1 MSDFSITI
9 NDNGLS
15 AQLTLKSND
24 IIPLKEEILNK
35 CKDLKISHG
44 IVLNLPAEQLESS
57 SEAIVFAK
65 CTKPKYDEKISFKWG
80 VDLKD
85 IHKPNIDENDNANY
99 KDLNQF
105 IPLTKDQK
113 IVSINKPIV
122 KESGIDI
129 FGNKIDFLPVNAFF
143 QVGNNITISEDKLSL
158 IANIDGCLFIK
169 SGVLHVDNVYQ
180 IRGDVDFHTGNID
193 FNGDVII
200 GGDVKSGF
208 QIMSKGNIYV
218 NGTVESS
225 DLQSNEGS
233 IFIKNGIQGKNNC
246 SIKALKGSVFT
257 GYVQNAKIECG
268 NLFHAQNYVIDSTI
282 KSKGIVDLSGGDGI
296 IRGSL
301 VLSKI
306 IKCNTIGSENSSS
319 NSEVTFYNENDM
331 RLEPLSSA
339 LIPFLENIK
348 DRLMLF
354 PSIEP
359 DEMEIIEIRI
369 TNWKKTINSILNE
382 SFNGPKA
389 IVKKHLFQNINFN
402 FNDLSFSS
410 DKVYKNIEIIIENQ
424 NFKIVE
430 C

>member
-1 MSDFSITI
+1 MSDFSII
-9 NDNGLS
+9 IKDNGLS
-15 AQLTLKSND
+15 AQLTFEKND
-24 IIPLKEEILNK
+24 ITPSKEDILKK
-35 CKDLKISHG
+35 CKEMKISHG
-44 IVLNLPAEQLESS
+44 IDLDLLLENLKFS
-57 SEAIVFAK
+57 SEPVIFAK
-65 CTKPKYDEKISFKWG
+65 CTKPKYDEKISLKWG

-105 IPLTKDQK
+105 IPLAKDQK

-208 QIMSKGNIYV
+208 QIISKGNIYV

-225 DLQSNEGS
+225 DLRSNEGS
-233 IFIKNGIQGKNNC
+233 VFIKNGIQGKNNC
-246 SIKALKGSVFT
+246 SIKAPKGSVFA

-268 NLFHAQNYVIDSTI
+268 SLFHAQNYVIDSTI

-296 IRGSL
+296 IRGSEII
-301 VLSKI
+301 SNI

-331 RLEPLSSA
+331 RLEPLSST
-339 LIPFLENIK
+339 LIPFLEGIK

-402 FNDLSFSS
+402 FNDLSFTSE
-410 DKVYKNIEIIIENQ
+410 KAYNNVEIIIENQ
-424 NFKIVE
+424 KIKIVE

>member
-15 AQLTLKSND
+15 AQLTLDSKDTAPSKEH
-24 IIPLKEEILNK
+24 ILKK

-44 IVLNLPAEQLESS
+44 IDIDLAMDQLRSS
-57 SEAIVFAK
+57 SEPVIFAK
-65 CTKPKYDEKISFKWG
+65 CTKPKYEEDISFKWG
-80 VDLKD
+80 VNLKD
-85 IHKPNIDENDNANY
+85 IHKPNIDANDNANY

-105 IPLTKDQK
+105 IPLAKDQK
-113 IVSINKPIV
+113 IVSINKPII

-169 SGVLHVDNVYQ
+169 SGVLHVDDVYQ

-208 QIMSKGNIYV
+208 QIISRGNIYV

-225 DLQSNEGS
+225 DLRSNEGS

-246 SIKALKGSVFT
+246 SIKAPKGSVFS
-257 GYVQNAKIECG
+257 GYVQNATIECG
-268 NLFHAQNYVIDSTI
+268 IFFHAQNYVIDSKI
-282 KSKGIVDLSGGDGI
+282 ESKGIVDLSGGDGI
-296 IRGSL
+296 IRGSA

-319 NSEVTFYNENDM
+319 YSEVTFNNENVMNLHPITSD
-331 RLEPLSSA
+331 
-339 LIPFLENIK
+339 LIPFLEGIK

-354 PSIEP
+354 PSIKP
-359 DEMEIIEIRI
+359 DEMEIIENRI
-369 TNWKKTINSILNE
+369 ANWKKTIDSALKETFDAPIA
-382 SFNGPKA
+382 K
-389 IVKKHLFQNINFN
+389 VKKHLFKNISFN
-402 FNDLSFSS
+402 FDDLNFSS
-410 DKVYKNIEIIIENQ
+410 DKVYNNVEIIIENQ
-424 NFKIVE
+424 NFKILE
-430 C
+430 R

>member
-15 AQLTLKSND
+15 AQLTLESNAATPSKED
-24 IIPLKEEILNK
+24 ILKK

-44 IVLNLPAEQLESS
+44 IELDLVKEQLESS
-57 SEAIVFAK
+57 SEPIIFAK
-65 CTKPKYDEKISFKWG
+65 CTKPKYEEDISFKWG

-85 IHKPNIDENDNANY
+85 IYKPNIDANDNANY

-105 IPLTKDQK
+105 ISLSKYQK

-129 FGNKIDFLPVNAFF
+129 FGNKINFLPINAFY

-158 IANIDGCLFIK
+158 IADIDGCLFIK
-169 SGVLHVDNVYQ
+169 SGVLHVDDVYQ

-208 QIMSKGNIYV
+208 QIVSKGNIYV

-225 DLQSNEGS
+225 DLRSNEGS
-233 IFIKNGIQGKNNC
+233 IFIKNGVQGKNNC

-257 GYVQNAKIECG
+257 GYVQNATIECG
-268 NLFHAQNYVIDSTI
+268 ILFHAQNYVIDSKI
-282 KSKGIVDLSGGDGI
+282 ESKGIVDLSGGDGI
-296 IRGSL
+296 IRGSTL
-301 VLSKI
+301 LSKI
-306 IKCNTIGSENSSS
+306 IKCNTVGSENLSSY
-319 NSEVTFYNENDM
+319 SEFTFNNENDIS
-331 RLEPLSSA
+331 LQPISSD
-339 LIPFLENIK
+339 LIPFLEGIK

-354 PSIEP
+354 PSIKP
-359 DEMEIIEIRI
+359 DEMEIIENRI
-369 TNWKKTINSILNE
+369 ANWKKTIDTTLKE
-382 SFNGPKA
+382 TFNAPIA
-389 IVKKHLFQNINFN
+389 IIRKHLFKNINFN
-402 FNDLSFSS
+402 FDDLTFSS
-410 DKVYKNIEIIIENQ
+410 EKVYNNVEIIIENQ

-430 C
+430 R

>member
-1 MSDFSITI
+1 MSDFSINI

-15 AQLTLKSND
+15 AQLTFESNAATPSKEDILK
-24 IIPLKEEILNK
+24 K

-44 IVLNLPAEQLESS
+44 IELDLVKEQLESS
-57 SEAIVFAK
+57 SEPIIFAK
-65 CTKPKYDEKISFKWG
+65 CTKPKYEEDISFKWG

-85 IHKPNIDENDNANY
+85 IYKPNIDANDNANY

-105 IPLTKDQK
+105 ISLSKYQK

-129 FGNKIDFLPVNAFF
+129 FGNKINFLPINAFY

-158 IANIDGCLFIK
+158 IADIDGCLFIK
-169 SGVLHVDNVYQ
+169 SGVLHVDDVYQ

-208 QIMSKGNIYV
+208 QIISKGNIYV

-225 DLQSNEGS
+225 DLRSNEGS
-233 IFIKNGIQGKNNC
+233 IFIKNGVQGKNNC

-257 GYVQNAKIECG
+257 GYVQNATIECG
-268 NLFHAQNYVIDSTI
+268 ILFHAQNYVIDSKI
-282 KSKGIVDLSGGDGI
+282 ESKGIVDLSGGDGI
-296 IRGSL
+296 IRGSTL
-301 VLSKI
+301 LSKI

-319 NSEVTFYNENDM
+319 SSEFTFINENDM
-331 RLEPLSSA
+331 KLQPVSSD
-339 LIPFLENIK
+339 LIPFLEGIK

-354 PSIEP
+354 PSIKP
-359 DEMEIIEIRI
+359 DEMEIIENRI
-369 TNWKKTINSILNE
+369 ANWIKTIDTAMKE
-382 SFNGPKA
+382 SFDAPIA
-389 IVKKHLFQNINFN
+389 IVKKHLFKNINFN
-402 FNDLSFSS
+402 FDDLNFSS
-410 DKVYKNIEIIIENQ
+410 DKVYNNVEIIIEKQ

-430 C
+430 R

>member
-9 NDNGLS
+9 NDKGLS
-15 AQLTLKSND
+15 AQLTLESNSTTPSKED
-24 IIPLKEEILNK
+24 ILKK

-44 IVLNLPAEQLESS
+44 IEIDLAIEKFESS
-57 SEAIVFAK
+57 SEPLVFAK
-65 CTKPKYDEKISFKWG
+65 FTKPKYDEKISFKWG

-105 IPLTKDQK
+105 IPLAKDQK
-113 IVSINKPIV
+113 IVTINKPIV

-246 SIKALKGSVFT
+246 SIKAPKGSVFV

-296 IRGSL
+296 IRGSTL
-301 VLSKI
+301 LSKI

-359 DEMEIIEIRI
+359 DEMEIIEIKI

-410 DKVYKNIEIIIENQ
+410 DKVYNNIEIIIENQ
-424 NFKIVE
+424 NFKIVD

>member
-15 AQLTLKSND
+15 AQLILASND
-24 IIPLKEEILNK
+24 STPSKEDILKK
-35 CKDLKISHG
+35 CKDLKISNG
-44 IVLNLPAEQLESS
+44 IDIDLAIEQLESS
-57 SEAIVFAK
+57 SEPIIFAK
-65 CTKPKYDEKISFKWG
+65 CTKPKYEEDISFKWG

-85 IHKPNIDENDNANY
+85 IYKPNIDANDNANY

-105 IPLTKDQK
+105 IPLAKDQK

-158 IANIDGCLFIK
+158 VAKIDGCLFIK
-169 SGVLHVDNVYQ
+169 SGVLHVDDVYQ

-208 QIMSKGNIYV
+208 QIISKGNIYV

-225 DLQSNEGS
+225 DLRSNEGS
-233 IFIKNGIQGKNNC
+233 VFIKNGIQGKNNC
-246 SIKALKGSVFT
+246 SIKAQKGSVFT
-257 GYVQNAKIECG
+257 GYVQNASIECG
-268 NLFHAQNYVIDSTI
+268 SLFHAQNYVIDSKI
-282 KSKGIVDLSGGDGI
+282 ESKGLVDLSGGDGI
-296 IRGSL
+296 IRGSE

-319 NSEVTFYNENDM
+319 YSEVTFNNEKDIN
-331 RLEPLSSA
+331 PKPISSN
-339 LIPFLENIK
+339 LIPFLDGIK

-354 PSIEP
+354 PSIKP
-359 DEMEIIEIRI
+359 DEMEIIENRI
-369 TNWKKTINSILNE
+369 ANWKKTIE
-382 SFNGPKA
+382 TAFKETFDAPKA
-389 IVKKHLFQNINFN
+389 IVKKYLFKNINFN
-402 FNDLSFSS
+402 FNDLRFSS
-410 DKVYKNIEIIIENQ
+410 EKVYNNVEIILENQ

-430 C
+430 R

>member
-15 AQLTLKSND
+15 AQLTLDSKDTAPSKEH
-24 IIPLKEEILNK
+24 ILKK

-44 IVLNLPAEQLESS
+44 IDIDLAMDQLRSS
-57 SEAIVFAK
+57 SEPVIFAK
-65 CTKPKYDEKISFKWG
+65 CTKPKYEEDISFKWG

-85 IHKPNIDENDNANY
+85 IHKPNIDANDNANY

-105 IPLTKDQK
+105 IPLAKDQK
-113 IVSINKPIV
+113 IVSINKPTV
-122 KESGIDI
+122 KDSGIDI
-129 FGNKIDFLPVNAFF
+129 FGNHINFLPINAFF
-143 QVGNNITISEDKLSL
+143 QVGNNISISEDKLSL

-169 SGVLHVDNVYQ
+169 SGVLHVDDVYQ

-208 QIMSKGNIYV
+208 QIISRGNIYV

-225 DLQSNEGS
+225 DLRSNEGS

-246 SIKALKGSVFT
+246 SIKAPKGSVFS
-257 GYVQNAKIECG
+257 GYVQNATIECG
-268 NLFHAQNYVIDSTI
+268 NFFHAQNYVIDSKI
-282 KSKGIVDLSGGDGI
+282 ESKGIVDLSGGDGI
-296 IRGSL
+296 IRGSA

-319 NSEVTFYNENDM
+319 YSEVTFNNENDTN
-331 RLEPLSSA
+331 LHPISSD
-339 LIPFLENIK
+339 LIPFLESIK

-354 PSIEP
+354 PSIKP
-359 DEMEIIEIRI
+359 DEMEIIENRI
-369 TNWKKTINSILNE
+369 ANWKKTIDSALKE
-382 SFNGPKA
+382 TFDAPVAK
-389 IVKKHLFQNINFN
+389 VKKHLFKNISFN
-402 FNDLSFSS
+402 FDDLNFSS
-410 DKVYKNIEIIIENQ
+410 DKVYNNVEIIIENQ
-424 NFKIVE
+424 NFKILE
-430 C
+430 R